1 MTPFFHHVDLVTS
14 SDMEVGANKGNLKKT
29 WLSIDKAQNEVKKIS
44 EPVSLIIKAVQR
56 FPPKIKGASNLF

>member
-1 MTPFFHHVDLVTS
+1 M
-14 SDMEVGANKGNLKKT
+14 GANKGNLKKA

-56 FPPKIKGASNLF
+56 FPPKIKGASDLF